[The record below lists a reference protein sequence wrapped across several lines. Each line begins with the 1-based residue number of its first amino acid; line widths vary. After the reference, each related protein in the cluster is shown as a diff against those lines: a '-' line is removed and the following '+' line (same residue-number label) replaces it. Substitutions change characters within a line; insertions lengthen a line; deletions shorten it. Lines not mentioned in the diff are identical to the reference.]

1 MRVRW
6 TTPAADDLYNI
17 VRHFQRDN
25 PESAAAVA
33 ESLYDGC
40 GNLRR
45 FPHLGRKGRIAGTRE
60 LVFSG
65 LPYIVVYRIQDQIV
79 EVMRIYHGAQDW
91 P

>member
-17 VRHFQRDN
+17 VSHIQREN
-25 PESAAAVA
+25 PKAAADVA

-45 FPHLGRKGRIAGTRE
+45 FPHLGRKGRIDGTRE

-65 LPYIVVYRIQDQIV
+65 LPYIVVYRILDQTV